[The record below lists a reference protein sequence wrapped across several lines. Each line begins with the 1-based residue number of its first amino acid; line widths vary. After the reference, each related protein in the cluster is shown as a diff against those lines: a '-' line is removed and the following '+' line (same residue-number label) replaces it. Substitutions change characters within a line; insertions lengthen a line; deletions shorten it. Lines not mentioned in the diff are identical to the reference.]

1 MLTDHLTHRQEQICT
16 QWSATIVEQYGS
28 ILDIYTVVTLVAT
41 ETVVAVDRN
50 KHVYKTLQQFASA
63 IGNI

>member
-1 MLTDHLTHRQEQICT
+1 MSQINLEI
-16 QWSATIVEQYGS
+16 QDSAIFNHT
-28 ILDIYTVVTLVAT
+28 TVVTLVAT

-50 KHVYKTLQQFASA
+50 KHIYKTLQQFASA